1 MNTLLLLSRQD
12 FTATF
17 RDPIFKGLLVF
28 PLLAFALVRW
38 VLPVVVANFPVLAP
52 YQPVILMW
60 ACLQSATMFGFIY
73 GFLFLEEK
81 EEHVFQV
88 LRVVPVSTFRLLASR
103 LLVGFVVSSVVN
115 FFLLR
120 LGGIVALPLWQE
132 VLLAAHFS
140 LMAPLMALLLGTF
153 AQNKIEGMA
162 QMKIVN
168 LLFMLPG
175 LLYILPQPLVHLTAI
190 VPTYW
195 SFRSLEMAAAGE
207 EGFWLFFAGGLLYY
221 GLLLG
226 LVNRRFQR
234 QLAD

>member
-1 MNTLLLLSRQD
+1 MKTLLLLSRQD
-12 FTATF
+12 FTTTF

-28 PLLAFALVRW
+28 PLLAFALVKW
-38 VLPVVVANFPVLAP
+38 VLPAVVAYYPPLEP

-73 GFLFLEEK
+73 GFLFLDEK

-103 LLVGFVVSSVVN
+103 LLVGYFVSTVVN
-115 FFLLR
+115 FLLLR
-120 LGGIVALPLWQE
+120 FSGVVRLPLGQE
-132 VLLAAHFS
+132 VGLAAHFS
-140 LMAPLMALLLGTF
+140 LMAPLLALVLGSF
-153 AQNKIEGMA
+153 AKNKVEGMA

-168 LLFMLPG
+168 LLFVLPG
-175 LLYILPQPLVHLTAI
+175 LIYVLPQPFLHLLAL

-195 SFRSLEMAAAGE
+195 SFRSLKAAAAGE
-207 EGFWLFFAGGLLYY
+207 SGFFLFYVGGLLYY

-226 LVNRRFQR
+226 LVNRHFQR
-234 QLAD
+234 QLAE